1 MSEDCHFIMAKGE
14 GNIQEF
20 QFDPNLNMWIIGN
33 ARMDSL
39 CAMYT
44 LTSLLEKGYTYR
56 GAV

>member
-1 MSEDCHFIMAKGE
+1 MSEDCHFIMANGE

-39 CAMYT
+39 FAMYT